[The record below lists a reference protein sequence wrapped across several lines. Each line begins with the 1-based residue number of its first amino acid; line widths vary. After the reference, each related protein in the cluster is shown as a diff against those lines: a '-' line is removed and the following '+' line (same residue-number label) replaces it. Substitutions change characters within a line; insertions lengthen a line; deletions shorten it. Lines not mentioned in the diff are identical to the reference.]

1 MPICIEK
8 FVKIL
13 EGGMQ
18 ILIISES
25 KNFGI
30 EVKKR
35 LLDIGMKQAELAK
48 KMGVSESYIS
58 EILSGKREAFD
69 ARKKIL
75 SVVEENMK

>member
-30 EVKKR
+30 EVKNL